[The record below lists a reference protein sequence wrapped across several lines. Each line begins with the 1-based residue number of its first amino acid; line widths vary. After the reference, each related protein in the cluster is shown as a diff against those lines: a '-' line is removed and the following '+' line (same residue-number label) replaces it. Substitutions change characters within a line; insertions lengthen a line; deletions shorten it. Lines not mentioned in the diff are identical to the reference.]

1 MCMTECPHLYHSRT
15 PSYMRREVADEA
27 EPDVAAH
34 VLLVV
39 CSKICEGAVM
49 RQDDTLSI
57 GLQILNLNDLVV

>member
-1 MCMTECPHLYHSRT
+1 
-15 PSYMRREVADEA
+15 MRREVADEA